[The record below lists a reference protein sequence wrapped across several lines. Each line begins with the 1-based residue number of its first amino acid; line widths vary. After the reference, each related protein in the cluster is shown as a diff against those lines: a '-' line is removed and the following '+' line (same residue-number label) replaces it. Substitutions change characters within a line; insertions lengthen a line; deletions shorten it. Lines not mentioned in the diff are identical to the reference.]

1 MSYSAPPVDLRKL
14 LPLALLAAASLW
26 FASKESD
33 DNSPLPGAGFTKD
46 VDYYLKGV
54 TTESFDA
61 NGDLRYQLQAE
72 LAQHYRSNDSVEL
85 AQPIMQYRINQKAA
99 ANDSETDAD
108 FWHIAAERGWFYEEQ
123 PPRLAR
129 LELKDQVVI
138 KRRDKTGAEITT
150 ITEEMWFLPGSGEL
164 HSQSPV
170 LIQQGTHRIRAAR
183 LSINTKQDRI
193 RLHGGVK
200 GAYYPATV
208 DGTSQNSDNEA
219 GKETTAL

>member
-14 LPLALLAAASLW
+14 LPLALLAVASLW
-26 FASKESD
+26 FASKESND
-33 DNSPLPGAGFTKD
+33 DSPQPGAGFTKD

-61 NGDLRYQLQAE
+61 DGNLRYKLDAE

-85 AQPIMQYRINQKAA
+85 SQPIMQYRINQRAA
-99 ANDSETDAD
+99 SSDPESAD

-138 KRRDKTGAEITT
+138 KRRDKSGAEITT
-150 ITEEMWFLPGSGEL
+150 ITDEMWFLPGSGEL

-200 GAYYPATV
+200 GAYYPAPV
-208 DGTSQNSDNEA
+208 NN
-219 GKETTAL
+219 TTAL

>member
-85 AQPIMQYRINQKAA
+85 EQPIMQYRINQQAA
-99 ANDSETDAD
+99 KKDSDDESVAD

-150 ITEEMWFLPGSGEL
+150 ITDEMWFLPGSGEL

-183 LSINTKQDRI
+183 LSINTNQDRI

-208 DGTSQNSDNEA
+208 DSTQQDADST
-219 GKETTAL
+219 TTAL